1 MIRLLLSFLLLHAA
15 LFLQAQNSFTI
26 NGKVDTLK
34 NGDKLFLVYQVED
47 QQITDSA
54 LVQDGRFVFKGKLDY
69 PVYSGLFLHKNPYVS
84 KLERGEN
91 IDYFRFYLEPA
102 TVELFAPD
110 SLKNVQVKG
119 SPVHV
124 LHQELR
130 SMLKVNDDQL
140 AALNKAFFALPE
152 AQQKD
157 QAVRDSFTTRE
168 QELFNESF
176 KIHLAFAQK
185 HPDSYLSLI
194 SVSHTASQPAVNAEA
209 KKVYTLLSPA
219 LKQTPLGKGIL
230 TQLAAPE
237 LTQIGK
243 PAPDFEQAAPDGKM
257 IRLSDFR
264 SKYVLIDFWASWCGP
279 CREENPNLVAAYQHY
294 KDKGFDVLGVSLD
307 AGGQRAAWLQAIE
320 KDQLHWAQV
329 SDLKGWDNAA
339 AKLYGVRGIPANFLV
354 DPAGKIIARDLRGKA
369 LQEKLAELFGN
380 KPATVN
386 GTK

>member
-1 MIRLLLSFLLLHAA
+1 MTRLLLSLLLLHTV
-15 LFLQAQNSFTI
+15 LSLPAQDGFTI
-26 NGKVDTLK
+26 TGKVDALK
-34 NGDKLFLVYQVED
+34 NGDKVFLVYQVED

-54 LVQDGRFVFKGKLDY
+54 LVQTGGRFVFKGKLDY
-69 PVYSGLFLHKNPYVS
+69 PVYSGLFLHKNPYVD
-84 KLERGEN
+84 KLARGEHM
-91 IDYFRFYLEPA
+91 DYFRWYLEPTA
-102 TVELFAPD
+102 VQLAAKD

-119 SPVHV
+119 SPIHV
-124 LHQELR
+124 QHQELR
-130 SMLKVNDDQL
+130 GMLKGNDDQL
-140 AALNKAFFALPE
+140 AALNKEFSALSE

-157 QAVRDSFTTRE
+157 QAVRDSFITRE
-168 QELFNESF
+168 QTLFNESF

-194 SVSHTASQPAVNAEA
+194 SLSHTASQPAVNAEA
-209 KKVYTLLSPA
+209 KRVYALLSPA
-219 LKQTPLGKGIL
+219 LKQTSLGKDII

-237 LTQIGK
+237 VTQIGK
-243 PAPDFEQAAPDGKM
+243 PAPDFEQAAPDGKR
-257 IRLSDFR
+257 IKLSDFR

-279 CREENPNLVAAYQHY
+279 CREENPNLVAAYQQY
-294 KDKGFDVLGVSLD
+294 KDKGFNVLGVSLD

-354 DPAGKIIARDLRGKA
+354 DPSGKIIARDLRGKV
-369 LQEKLAELFGN
+369 LQEKLAEIFGGQ
-380 KPATVN
+380 A